1 MTVTTAIFTAIALAI
16 IRISYFETFGPDTD
30 PYGVYKH
37 FAIDYFGMMV
47 HVAIAAL
54 IVWWTRAYAKM
65 IDRKTIKAEPSG
77 PPKSPVGRS
86 TES

>member
-1 MTVTTAIFTAIALAI
+1 LTVTTAIFTAIALAI
-16 IRISYFETFGPDTD
+16 IRISYFEMFGPDTD

-54 IVWWTRAYAKM
+54 IVWSTRAYARM
-65 IDRKTIKAEPSG
+65 IDRRTMKAEPSD
-77 PPKSPVGRS
+77 PPKSPVGR
-86 TES
+86 EFEP